1 MGKKRRTE
9 ITIETE
15 RLLLLKESS
24 RSLFLWC
31 DTCGAQVRMLTPEE
45 AASVAGVSVR
55 KIYRR
60 VEAGELHFIEMSEG
74 PVLICL
80 DSILTLNPKE
90 KL

>member
-15 RLLLLKESS
+15 RFLLLRESS
-24 RSLFLWC
+24 RSLFFWC
-31 DTCGAQVRMLTPEE
+31 DECRAQVRMLTPEE
-45 AASVAGVSVR
+45 AASAAGVNVR
-55 KIYRR
+55 AIYRQ
-60 VEAGELHFIEMSEG
+60 VEAEELHFIETREG

-80 DSILTLNPKE
+80 DSILTPNPKE